1 MKRIL
6 AVCLLLLSLCALTAC
21 GAREYRDDVDVT
33 ALAERVTEA
42 LNKKTDLPL
51 RYAKDDTGFLSDYF
65 KTPDYIA
72 DHAVLYAVS
81 TNNLNEIGVWRVK
94 EGHAAELAALLRTD
108 YLKASLEKN
117 SAWYDSYIPMET
129 PKLRDAE
136 VRVYGNYVV
145 YAILNAED
153 REIAFETVEK
163 LLEK

>member
-1 MKRIL
+1 MKRVVIF
-6 AVCLLLLSLCALTAC
+6 CLLLVCLSLTAC
-21 GAREYRDDVDVT
+21 GVREYRDDVDAT

-42 LNKKTDLPL
+42 LNKETDLPL
-51 RYAKDDTGFLSDYF
+51 RYVKDDTGFLDEYF
-65 KTPDYIA
+65 KAPTYIA
-72 DHAVLYAVS
+72 DHAVLYAAS
-81 TNNLNEIGVWRVK
+81 TNNLNEIGIWRVT
-94 EGHAAELAALLRTD
+94 EGHAQELASLLRND

-153 REIAFETVEK
+153 RDTAFDTVENV
-163 LLEK
+163 LEK